1 MSPVLKAV
9 ELLRARERERERE
22 RLLEQGG
29 EDDEEIEE
37 EPVGTPMIAPPG
49 FAGAA
54 DRAPRDQPTPPP
66 SPAGG
71 KGPRV
76 KPGGKPAPAPAVDT
90 PPGAGKK
97 RKSGSVEELVAD
109 MS

>member
-1 MSPVLKAV
+1 MVNITGKTQ
-9 ELLRARERERERE
+9 RED
-22 RLLEQGG
+22 

-49 FAGAA
+49 FAGASGSA
-54 DRAPRDQPTPPP
+54 DRASRDQPTPPP

-76 KPGGKPAPAPAVDT
+76 KPGGKPAAAPAGDT